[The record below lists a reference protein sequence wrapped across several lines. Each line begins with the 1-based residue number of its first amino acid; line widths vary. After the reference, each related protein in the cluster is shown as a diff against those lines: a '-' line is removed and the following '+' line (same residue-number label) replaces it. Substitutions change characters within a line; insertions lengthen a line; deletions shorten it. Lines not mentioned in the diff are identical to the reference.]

1 LRTVYVLVGLTL
13 LLAMVPAGS
22 AALEAETNPP
32 IVSCGT
38 PDGVW
43 HADNVS
49 ILCTASDSESGL
61 VNPTDASFSLTTSV
75 AAGTETANASTD
87 SRNVCDVDGN
97 CTLAEPIAGNMV
109 DLLSPSNPLT
119 VKSTDHKLRKWSRD
133 RRITMSWTT
142 GADGGSGVDGFSFAF
157 DHGSTTLPNAT
168 KDNEQGERKATSA
181 KLGTGK
187 WWFHLRTVDNVGNW
201 TDAVNRGPY
210 FIDRT
215 RPGVRARSASGK
227 VGHSVTLRYQT
238 GDNTHRTREHITVR
252 RSGNLVKAWSRRM
265 GKAFFDRTQTVA
277 FTPHAAGSYSFCVQ
291 AWDPAGNTRHDCA
304 GVSVKKPASGGG
316 GGGGCDPSYPGV
328 CIPPPP
334 PDLDC
339 ADVPFRNFA
348 VKPPDPHNF
357 DSDGDGVGCET

>member
-1 LRTVYVLVGLTL
+1 
-13 LLAMVPAGS
+13 
-22 AALEAETNPP
+22 
-32 IVSCGT
+32 
-38 PDGVW
+38 
-43 HADNVS
+43 
-49 ILCTASDSESGL
+49 
-61 VNPTDASFSLTTSV
+61 
-75 AAGTETANASTD
+75 
-87 SRNVCDVDGN
+87 
-97 CTLAEPIAGNMV
+97 MV
-109 DLLSPSNPLT
+109 DLLIPSNPLT
-119 VKSTDHKLRKWSRD
+119 VSSTDHKLRKWSRD
-133 RRITMSWTT
+133 RRITMSWTA

-157 DHGSTTLPNAT
+157 NHGSSTLPNAT
-168 KDNEQGERKATSA
+168 KDTEQGERKATSA

-201 TDAVNRGPY
+201 ADAVNRGPY
-210 FIDRT
+210 FIDVT
-215 RPGVRARSASGK
+215 RPQVRARSASGK

-252 RSGNLVKAWSRRM
+252 RSGDVIKAWSRRM
-265 GKAFFDRTQTVA
+265 GKAFFDRIQTVS

-291 AWDPAGNTRHDCA
+291 PWDPAGNTRRDCA
-304 GVSVKKPASGGG
+304 GVSVKNPASGGG